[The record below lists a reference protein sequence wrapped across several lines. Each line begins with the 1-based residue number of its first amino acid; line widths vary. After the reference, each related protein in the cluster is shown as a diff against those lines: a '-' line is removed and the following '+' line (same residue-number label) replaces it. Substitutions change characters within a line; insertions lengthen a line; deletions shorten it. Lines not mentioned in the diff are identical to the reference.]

1 MKLYQYVI
9 RRLILAV
16 FVLLVISAIVFIL
29 LRGPLPPESVLAP
42 YITPKMGDAEKLQ
55 LARSLG
61 VATASCPS
69 YTAFS
74 QRAAGCVVP
83 LYQQFF
89 AWVETAVLKGNWG
102 FSNLPG
108 ISGLG
113 ETTMQVFLAKF
124 PYTAELAIS
133 GSLLTI
139 LVALP
144 LGIVSATHNNK
155 LPDHFSRL
163 FALLGYSV
171 PIFVFGYLLQ
181 LVFGLYVS
189 IPIGGGLSKG
199 LLPISGA
206 FAQNCAVCISNPGS
220 VKAYTG
226 APIFDGL
233 LSGNLAYFWDGLVA
247 MFLPALALAVTTIA
261 ALTRILRSSMLEAL
275 RQDYVLLAR
284 SKGLRNRVVIYR
296 HALRNALLPAITV
309 SGLIIA
315 FLFGGAVLVETVFA
329 LPGIGAAAVAAA
341 VVFDV
346 NFLELYILV
355 TAFIIVLANLCVDII
370 YAKLD
375 PRIRY

>member
-16 FVLLVISAIVFIL
+16 FVLLAISVIVFVL

-42 YITPKMGDAEKLQ
+42 YVTPKMGAAEKLQ
-55 LARSLG
+55 LAQSLG
-61 VATASCPS
+61 VATSSCPS

-74 QRAAGCVVP
+74 QRAAGCIVP

-89 AWVETAVLKGNWG
+89 AWLGQVFKGNWG

-113 ETTMQVFLAKF
+113 ETTLQVFSAKF

-133 GSLLTI
+133 GSFLTI

-155 LPDHFSRL
+155 LPDHLSRL
-163 FALLGYSV
+163 VALLGYSV

-181 LVFGLYVS
+181 LVFGLYIS
-189 IPIGGGLSKG
+189 IPTGGGLSKG
-199 LLPISGA
+199 LLPISGS
-206 FAQNCAVCISNPGS
+206 FAQNCAICISNPGS
-220 VKAYTG
+220 VTAYTG

-233 LSGNLAYFWDGLVA
+233 LSGNIPYFWDGLVA

-329 LPGIGAAAVAAA
+329 LPGIGAAAVAASI
-341 VVFDV
+341 VFDV
-346 NFLELYILV
+346 NFLEMYILV
-355 TAFIIVLANLCVDII
+355 TAFIIVLANLAVDII

>member
-16 FVLLVISAIVFIL
+16 FVLITISVIVFLL
-29 LRGPLPPESVLAP
+29 LRGPLPPSSVLAP
-42 YITPKMGDAEKLQ
+42 YISPKMNGPEKLQ
-55 LARSLG
+55 LAQSLG
-61 VATASCPS
+61 VATPSCPS
-69 YTAFS
+69 FTAFS
-74 QRAAGCVVP
+74 QQASGCIVP

-89 AWVETAVLKGNWG
+89 GWLRQVLSGNWG

-108 ISGLG
+108 ISGTG
-113 ETTMQVFLAKF
+113 ETTLQVFAGKF

-139 LVALP
+139 VVAIP
-144 LGIVSATHNNK
+144 LGIVSATRNNR
-155 LPDHFSRL
+155 LPDHLSRL
-163 FALLGYSV
+163 VALLGYSI

-189 IPIGGGLSKG
+189 IPTGGGFSKG
-199 LLPISGA
+199 LFPISGA
-206 FAQNCAVCISNPGS
+206 FAQDCAICFSNPGT
-220 VKAYTG
+220 VRAVTG

-233 LSGNLAYFWDGLVA
+233 LSLNFPYFWDGVVA
-247 MFLPALALAVTTIA
+247 MFLPALALAITTIA
-261 ALTRILRSSMLEAL
+261 ALTRILRSSMLDAL
-275 RQDYVLLAR
+275 RQDYILLAR
-284 SKGLRNRVVIYR
+284 SKGLRTRVVVYR

-329 LPGIGAAAVAAA
+329 LPGIGAAAVSAS
-341 VVFDV
+341 VVFDL

-355 TAFIIVLANLCVDII
+355 TALIIVLANLAVDVI